1 MNNQDQNNIPD
12 IKSVKE
18 LGRHISATEALMM
31 SLMLLLLCAFLP
43 ISLFYNMNELLLD
56 GISAAAIG
64 ISILSLYRM
73 VGTKRPFL
81 PTTITAVAAFFL
93 IGAPVTAIVISFV
106 ISICLIAHVLLFS
119 DSTPSK
125 VICLISPALAYLI
138 GAIITNGFAVSTVA
152 IIPLVAALALYYTVT
167 HNLHKVSAICHM
179 SASMLIFISA
189 VVAIRYVA
197 LHGTD
202 LSVARDAIEA
212 FREAIT
218 DLTVQMLT
226 SVSNEISEIAEI
238 SVTDATEAAA
248 MSVNAIF
255 NLLPAIIVTIA
266 NIAAFFVHS
275 MMMSTMFSE
284 KAPSPTLRNMMLFD
298 MSLISAIVFL
308 VFSILGLI
316 FSASEV
322 SIWLVTAENV
332 VVILM
337 PGMVLT
343 AIMMLRGLTAA
354 QKGCSSS
361 LIYFG
366 IIFALLYIPAV
377 MLPIT
382 ALAGAVTVILNNI
395 AKHKLIKK

>member
-1 MNNQDQNNIPD
+1 
-12 IKSVKE
+12 
-18 LGRHISATEALMM
+18 
-31 SLMLLLLCAFLP
+31 
-43 ISLFYNMNELLLD
+43 
-56 GISAAAIG
+56 
-64 ISILSLYRM
+64 
-73 VGTKRPFL
+73 
-81 PTTITAVAAFFL
+81 
-93 IGAPVTAIVISFV
+93 
-106 ISICLIAHVLLFS
+106 
-119 DSTPSK
+119 
-125 VICLISPALAYLI
+125 
-138 GAIITNGFAVSTVA
+138 
-152 IIPLVAALALYYTVT
+152 
-167 HNLHKVSAICHM
+167 
-179 SASMLIFISA
+179 
-189 VVAIRYVA
+189 
-197 LHGTD
+197 
-202 LSVARDAIEA
+202 
-212 FREAIT
+212 
-218 DLTVQMLT
+218 
-226 SVSNEISEIAEI
+226 
-238 SVTDATEAAA
+238 
-248 MSVNAIF
+248 
-255 NLLPAIIVTIA
+255 
-266 NIAAFFVHS
+266 
-275 MMMSTMFSE
+275 
-284 KAPSPTLRNMMLFD
+284 